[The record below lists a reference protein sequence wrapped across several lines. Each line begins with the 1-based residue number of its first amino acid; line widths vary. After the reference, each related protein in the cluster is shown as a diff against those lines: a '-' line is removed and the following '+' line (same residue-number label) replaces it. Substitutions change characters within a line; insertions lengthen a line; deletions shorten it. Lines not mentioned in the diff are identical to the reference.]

1 MYMQSC
7 KHSLDKFNGF
17 IDPGNLE
24 LDQDH
29 FAKSKHEEVRL
40 F

>member
-7 KHSLDKFNGF
+7 KHSLDKFTWF
-17 IDPGNLE
+17 IDPENLE
-24 LDQDH
+24 VDQDH
-29 FAKSKHEEVRL
+29 FAKSKHEEVCL